1 MTLPH
6 VLGLSAPLFFIV
18 ALGYGIAKTFRLGE
32 LWTDRIT
39 KLCFLVL
46 LPLLLFRLMTTIDAM
61 PRVDAR
67 LLIAFFGGCFIV
79 FLLGRVIA
87 ATVFKLD
94 GVGQSVFALAG
105 VFSNNVLLGL
115 PLAKLLLGNSALPSV
130 TLVLVFNALILWT
143 LVTISVEWAK
153 HGTIS
158 LQGFRRTALGI
169 ARNPILVG
177 IVFGFAY
184 GHLIGPLPQKINQ
197 VLSLLSDCTAPT
209 VLFALGIGLATY
221 PVHDAWKECLAIC
234 GLKLIVQPLVV
245 YLLATALKLPP
256 METRVVVL
264 LASIAVGVNVY
275 LMARQFNTLQ
285 NAIASSLVLS
295 TALAALT
302 TPLLL
307 ALVGIS

>member
-18 ALGYGIAKTFRLGE
+18 ALGYGIAKAFRLGE

-115 PLAKLLLGNSALPSV
+115 PLAKLLLGNSALPAV

-177 IVFGFAY
+177 IVLGFAY

-285 NAIASSLVLS
+285 NSIASSLVLS
-295 TALAALT
+295 TALAAFT

-307 ALVGIS
+307 TLVGIS

>member
-1 MTLPH
+1 M
-6 VLGLSAPLFFIV
+6 
-18 ALGYGIAKTFRLGE
+18 ALGYGIAKAFRLGE

-67 LLIAFFGGCFIV
+67 LLIAFFGGCCIA

-143 LVTISVEWAK
+143 LVTVSVEWAK

-177 IVFGFAY
+177 IVLGFAY
-184 GHLIGPLPQKINQ
+184 RHLIGPLPQKINQ
-197 VLSLLSDCTAPT
+197 VL
-209 VLFALGIGLATY
+209 
-221 PVHDAWKECLAIC
+221 
-234 GLKLIVQPLVV
+234 
-245 YLLATALKLPP
+245 
-256 METRVVVL
+256 
-264 LASIAVGVNVY
+264 
-275 LMARQFNTLQ
+275 
-285 NAIASSLVLS
+285 
-295 TALAALT
+295 
-302 TPLLL
+302 
-307 ALVGIS
+307 